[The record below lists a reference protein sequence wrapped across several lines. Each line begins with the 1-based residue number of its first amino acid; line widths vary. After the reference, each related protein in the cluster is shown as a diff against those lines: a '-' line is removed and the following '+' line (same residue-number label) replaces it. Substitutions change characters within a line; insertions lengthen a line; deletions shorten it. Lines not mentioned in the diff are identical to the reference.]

1 MSARLLCELLY
12 DNDDLKELFVQ
23 MMNIVPSH
31 GNVTLS
37 RRRLFSISFPKE
49 WGFGLI
55 ASSVYH

>member
-1 MSARLLCELLY
+1 
-12 DNDDLKELFVQ
+12 
-23 MMNIVPSH
+23 MNIVPSH